1 MHPEIIRMLARERQ
15 LDLMRAAERDRL
27 VRAAQSAHADHVAA
41 SVNDHVTLRLDRV
54 SDSPALYDL
63 AELSGRRA
71 VEGRYVVSE
80 VEGRLVAAVP
90 LDGGTPLA
98 DPFVRTFHLLP
109 LLELRAA
116 QIRRVEVQPRRWR
129 RFLPRWA

>member
-1 MHPEIIRMLARERQ
+1 MHPEIIRMLAQQRQ
-15 LDLMRAAERDRL
+15 LDLMRAAERHRL
-27 VRAAQSAHADHVAA
+27 VHAAKQSAPAPVAA
-41 SVNDHVTLRLDRV
+41 SADNRVTLRLDRV

-71 VEGRYVVSE
+71 LDGRYVVSE
-80 VEGRLVAAVP
+80 VDGRIVAAVP
-90 LDGGTPLA
+90 LDGGAPLA
-98 DPFVRTFHLLP
+98 DPFVRTIHLLP

-116 QIRRVEVQPRRWR
+116 QIRRVELQPRRWR